1 MKLTKQ
7 RLKEIIEE
15 ELQVALTND
24 EAAELF
30 GDQIKQQLNEFD
42 GGVMDPNMV
51 PRVPLRPSS
60 RQELEDE
67 PTEVDELYDITYN
80 ARMELDKLVN
90 ALQKPRY
97 DREYELAHR
106 SFVSVGEIMNHLKER
121 GAKPDP
127 EKETVAQAPGSKEDS
142 EMRRLSFV
150 GTGSPV
156 GE

>member
-1 MKLTKQ
+1 MKFSKA
-7 RLKEIIEE
+7 RLKQIIKE
-15 ELQVALTND
+15 ELEVALTND

-30 GDQIKQQLNEFD
+30 GNQIKQQLNEFD
-42 GGVMDPNMV
+42 GGVMDPSMV
-51 PRVPLRPSS
+51 PQVPLRPSS

-67 PTEVDELYDITYN
+67 PTDADELYDMAFN
-80 ARMELDKLVN
+80 ARMELDNLVN
-90 ALQKPRY
+90 ALKKPRY
-97 DREYELAHR
+97 DREYELVQRA
-106 SFVSVGEIMNHLKER
+106 FVSIGEVMNHLKER
-121 GAKPDP
+121 GAKPSR

>member
-1 MKLTKQ
+1 MKFSKA
-7 RLKEIIEE
+7 RLKQIIKE
-15 ELQVALTND
+15 ELEVALTND

-30 GDQIKQQLNEFD
+30 GNQIKQQLNEFD

-51 PRVPLRPSS
+51 PHVPLRPSS

-67 PTEVDELYDITYN
+67 PTEFDELYDMAFN
-80 ARMELDKLVN
+80 ARMELDNLVN
-90 ALQKPRY
+90 ALKRPRY
-97 DREYELAHR
+97 DREYELAQR
-106 SFVSVGEIMNHLKER
+106 AYVCIGEVMNNLKER
-121 GAKPDP
+121 GAKPSQ

-142 EMRRLSFV
+142 EMRKLSFV